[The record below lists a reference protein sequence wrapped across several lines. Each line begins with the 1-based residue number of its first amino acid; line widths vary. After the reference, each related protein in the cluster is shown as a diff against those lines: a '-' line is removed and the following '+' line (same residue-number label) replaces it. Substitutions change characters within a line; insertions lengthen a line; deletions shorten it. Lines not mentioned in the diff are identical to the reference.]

1 MQLSVQLYS
10 IRNFGDL
17 DAQLGLVRE
26 AGFGWVESVATH
38 ALAPAEFAARL
49 ERHGLRLSSM
59 HAGLDLVEQ
68 GRTQLVEACR
78 LTGCP
83 LVVMPFLAPGHRP
96 RSAAGW
102 RAMGERLATVG
113 RAFAADGI
121 RFAYHNHDWEFL
133 HFDGKPG
140 LEWLFGAAVAADLG
154 WEADMGWVAR
164 AGASPQDWAARHG
177 ARIVAVHAKDVSPEG
192 LCIDEDGWATLG
204 RGTVPWPALFPL
216 LRQHT
221 RLFVFEHDNPQDAR
235 ACLRD
240 SLAFMRS
247 QLA

>member
-10 IRNFGDL
+10 IRNSGDL
-17 DAQLGLVRE
+17 EAQLALVRE
-26 AGFGWVESVATH
+26 AGFEWVESVATH
-38 ALAPAEFAARL
+38 GLAPAEFAARL
-49 ERHGLRLSSM
+49 ERHGLKLSSM
-59 HAGLDLVEQ
+59 HASLDLVEHERASLQ
-68 GRTQLVEACR
+68 EACR
-78 LTGCP
+78 LIGCP

-102 RAMGERLATVG
+102 RAMGERLAAVG
-113 RAFAADGI
+113 RAFAAGGI

-140 LEWLFGAAVAADLG
+140 LEWLFGAAAAADLG

-177 ARIVAVHAKDVSPEG
+177 TRIVAVHAKDVSPEG

-204 RGTVPWPALFPL
+204 RGTVPWQALFPL